1 MSQVIANR
9 GVALV
14 DRARVAIIDATGHNR
29 FFVTS
34 YLELL
39 KRH

>member
-1 MSQVIANR
+1 MCNGGVIIADR
-9 GVALV
+9 ALV
-14 DRARVAIIDATGHNR
+14 ATNDATGHNR

-39 KRH
+39 KPR